1 MRIRKRQ
8 VPFPLSSLSPLPLS
22 DPHFSRSPVVQLQLN
37 TNPLQNLPQQD
48 QKPAFFDPQSVHQ
61 PNQPIGGGSN
71 PQACSDGSATQE
83 VKDFQKDKRGGGGGG
98 GVGRSDNTRRGDFL
112 GAESETV
119 VHQLSNPSHQEV
131 GRWCEGEK
139 AFPLKKRRGN
149 FERSKEEE
157 TTVMKDKKMKT
168 KMNKKCLQR
177 NANTEAADKE
187 DKETKEGIN
196 GKKRIRGGAL
206 MEGSRCSRV
215 NGRGWRCCQQTLVGY
230 SLCEHHLGKGRLR
243 SMTSVRS
250 RAMASSSSTSKKAI
264 SSQPLPSTSLSS
276 EDKEQKHPLADNK
289 LDDEGDDKKKPLMI
303 SKKKMKLGIVKARS
317 ISSLLGE
324 ANHANIAVA
333 EKRLNTESES
343 FHVVV

>member
-1 MRIRKRQ
+1 MTCKAIIERETHSFKDKFIFSWSWCYYGIVWFCTLTFSLSFCLSDEISASTITAGFPSSLLVYSTSLFLRSNLVHRGEKSFLAPMRIRKRQ

-243 SMTSVRS
+243 SMTSF
-250 RAMASSSSTSKKAI
+250 I
-264 SSQPLPSTSLSS
+264 
-276 EDKEQKHPLADNK
+276 EYN
-289 LDDEGDDKKKPLMI
+289 DEY
-303 SKKKMKLGIVKARS
+303 
-317 ISSLLGE
+317 
-324 ANHANIAVA
+324 
-333 EKRLNTESES
+333 
-343 FHVVV
+343 FF